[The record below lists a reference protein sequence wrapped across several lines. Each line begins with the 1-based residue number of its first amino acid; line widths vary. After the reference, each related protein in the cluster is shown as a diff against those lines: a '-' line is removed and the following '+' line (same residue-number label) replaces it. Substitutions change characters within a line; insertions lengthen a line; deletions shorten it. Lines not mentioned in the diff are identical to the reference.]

1 MAETFEDKELQI
13 LRDAVDN
20 ATSLSGIKLAQ
31 SETIK
36 KIIGILETF
45 LRTHK
50 TLCYGGTAI
59 NNILPEQY
67 RFYNKGNPLFFVNSI
82 LSLIT
87 SFITTLSSLL

>member
-67 RFYNKGNPLFFVNSI
+67 RFYNKDIEIPDYDFFSPHAMEYSRDLANI
-82 LSLIT
+82 Y
-87 SFITTLSSLL
+87 